1 MIRYVYPRKITLHTT
16 GKLLKKNAS
25 QVRKATGADVV
36 INGTLF
42 EYGAWKP
49 CCDVKQNGKVLVDDK
64 YTRWGLGWNDNDHG
78 FKVDTSANMAKYD
91 NFISC
96 VMLIR
101 NGVLEPLGGLTPDVK
116 RAAGR
121 TAIVGL
127 KDGRIALWVVKE
139 GKNNM
144 TPAQLANAIRNKWN
158 TNIDYCLML
167 DGGGSSQ
174 LSQEGSSYVYAE
186 RKVQNYICFWD
197 ALEPQEP
204 KGEGNMSATAY
215 SLKADG
221 GKKLATNFKV
231 AEFKCKDGSDTIF
244 IDEKLPPVLQAIRT
258 HFGKAVHINSA
269 YRTEAYNKSV
279 GGAEG
284 SQHLYGRAADIRVD
298 GVSPGKVADYAELL
312 LGDSGGVGRYNT
324 FTHVDVRD
332 VKSRWTSRE
341 ND

>member
-1 MIRYVYPRKITLHTT
+1 MIRYVYPKKIALHTT
-16 GKLLKKNAS
+16 SKLLKKNAS

-64 YTRWGLGWNDNDHG
+64 YTRWGLGWNANDHG

-91 NFISC
+91 NYISC

-101 NGVLEPLGGLTPDVK
+101 NGVNEPLGYLTPDVK

-127 KDGRIALWVVKE
+127 KDGRVALWVVKE
-139 GKNNM
+139 GANNM

-158 TNIDYCLML
+158 TNIDYALML

-197 ALEPQEP
+197 AYEPDEK
-204 KGEGNMSATAY
+204 KGVKPMVEVNAY
-215 SLKADG
+215 SKKKDG
-221 GKKLATNFKV
+221 GKKLSTNFKV
-231 AEFKCKDGSDTIF
+231 SEFSCKDGSDAVLVAP
-244 IDEKLPPVLQAIRT
+244 KLVMVLQTIRSY
-258 HFGKAVHINSA
+258 FGKGVIINSA
-269 YRTEAYNKSV
+269 YRTPSYNKSV
-279 GGAEG
+279 GGVED
-284 SQHLYGRAADIRVD
+284 SQHCYGTAADIRISGVKPSEIYKYADDIMPDWGGIGLYD
-298 GVSPGKVADYAELL
+298 GFV
-312 LGDSGGVGRYNT
+312 
-324 FTHVDVRD
+324 HIDVRET
-332 VKSRWTSRE
+332 KARW
-341 ND
+341 